1 MLKYDKIEKIQ
12 KWKEVNLKNKIKN
25 GIYFLSIIT
34 ILIIIIFILIV
45 VINSRKMNNEIS
57 LGDWSFFIVLS
68 GSMEKEIN
76 IGDIVLVKKIEP
88 RNLKE
93 GDIISFEQKGET
105 ITHRIVEI
113 QDKEIYTKG
122 DNNNSLDIEPVNF
135 NSVKGKVEY
144 KIPKLGIFILKINK
158 SIFK

>member
-1 MLKYDKIEKIQ
+1 M
-12 KWKEVNLKNKIKN
+12 KNKIKN

-34 ILIIIIFILIV
+34 ILIIIIFVLIV

-88 RNLKE
+88 RNLK
-93 GDIISFEQKGET
+93 
-105 ITHRIVEI
+105 
-113 QDKEIYTKG
+113 
-122 DNNNSLDIEPVNF
+122 
-135 NSVKGKVEY
+135 
-144 KIPKLGIFILKINK
+144 
-158 SIFK
+158 